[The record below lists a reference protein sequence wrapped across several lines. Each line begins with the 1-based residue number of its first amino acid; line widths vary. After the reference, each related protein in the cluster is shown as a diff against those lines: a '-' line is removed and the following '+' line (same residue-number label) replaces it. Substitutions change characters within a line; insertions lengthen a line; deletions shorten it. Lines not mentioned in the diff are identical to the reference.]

1 MKLLRITVLMA
12 TMALATHAHAA
23 PLHDPLAKPY
33 AAPEFEGVIRWLN
46 SKPLTMSALKG
57 KVVLIDFWTY
67 SCINCIRTLPY
78 LNKWHDKYNDK
89 GLVVI
94 GVHAPEFEFEKSEE
108 NVKAAIAKY
117 GIHYPVALDNHMSV
131 WTAYANRYWPAHYL
145 IDQQGNV
152 VYSHFGEGQYAE
164 TEANIRTLLG
174 LEPETAIKPNPTVSS
189 NNQTP
194 ETYLGYARAA
204 NYSGAPAFSE
214 NKPANYQLP
223 KFLAQHQWALGGDW
237 KVEAEKI
244 TSAAPN
250 ATLRI
255 NFQSKNVFLVL
266 GSSSGKPVGA
276 TLSLNGK
283 PLAADAGKDVTDSA
297 IRVTNHRLYTLIS
310 QKEATSGVLEITANE
325 PGLEAYAFTFGN

>member
-1 MKLLRITVLMA
+1 MA
-12 TMALATHAHAA
+12 TMVLATHAHAA

-33 AAPEFEGVIRWLN
+33 AAPELEGVAGWLN
-46 SKPLTMSALKG
+46 SKPLAMSALKG

-78 LNKWHDKYNDK
+78 LNKWHEKYCDQ
-89 GLVVI
+89 GLVMI
-94 GVHAPEFEFEKSEE
+94 GVHTPEFEFEKSED
-108 NVKAAIAKY
+108 NVKAAITKY

-145 IDQQGNV
+145 IDKQGNL

-174 LEPETAIKPNPTVSS
+174 LEPETAMKPNPTAFS

-194 ETYLGYARAA
+194 ETYVGYARAA
-204 NYSGAPAFSE
+204 NYSGTPAFSE
-214 NKPANYQLP
+214 NKATTHQLP
-223 KFLAQHQWALGGDW
+223 KFLAQHHWALGGDW

-244 TSAAPN
+244 TAAAPN

-255 NFQSKNVFLVL
+255 NFQAKHVFLVL
-266 GSSSGKPVGA
+266 GNGSGKPVSA
-276 TLSLNGK
+276 TLTLNGK
-283 PLAADAGKDVTDSA
+283 PLGANAGKDVMDSA
-297 IRVTNHRLYTLIS
+297 IRVTSHQLYRLVS
-310 QKEATSGVLEITANE
+310 QKETTSGVLEITASE
-325 PGLEAYAFTFGN
+325 PGLEAYAFTFGS